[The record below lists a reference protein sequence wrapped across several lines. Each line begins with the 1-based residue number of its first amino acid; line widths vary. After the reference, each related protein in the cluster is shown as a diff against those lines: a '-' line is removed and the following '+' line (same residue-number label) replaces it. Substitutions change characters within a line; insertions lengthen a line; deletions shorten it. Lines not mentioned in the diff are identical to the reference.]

1 MEDLLIEEEEVL
13 TEEWIEDVDQ
23 KSEKEENVCPICG
36 RTDCKLIQLLIIIPK
51 TLNTNNY
58 EN

>member
-36 RTDCKLIQLLIIIPK
+36 RPNCWIG
-51 TLNTNNY
+51 
-58 EN
+58 E